1 MDKLYFVLFYCF
13 RALVKI
19 TPRKLLNPLLIMI
32 ADGVRFFD
40 TKHRSIMMTNLNLA
54 YEESLTLAQKEAI
67 MKAAYRNL
75 AFNGAD
81 FVRNY
86 PTTKEAIL
94 KKVRFENEEIMHK
107 ALESKRPIIFQTGH
121 YGNWELASL
130 ALASCYGALSGI
142 GRPLDSPTMD
152 RIVRKNREQLDIEM
166 IDKKGA
172 MRPMLKA
179 VKEGRNIGLLVDQN
193 TSQKAGVIV
202 KFFGKNV
209 RHTPAASIMARRVNG
224 LIIPVFISTNDHAL
238 YTLSF
243 YEPIEVANTENMEQD
258 ILEATQAQANIME
271 AVIRAKPEEWFWFHR
286 RWRSEHKSVYGVR
299 KKRKKRDA

>member
-1 MDKLYFVLFYCF
+1 MDRFYFILFYCF
-13 RALVKI
+13 SALVKY
-19 TPRKLLNPLLIMI
+19 TPRKVLDLCLIFI
-32 ADGVRFFD
+32 ADMVRFFD
-40 TKHRSIMMTNLNLA
+40 TKHRSIIMTNLNLA
-54 YEESLTLAQKEAI
+54 YENTLSLAQKEAI

-86 PTTKEAIL
+86 PTTKEAVL
-94 KKVRFENEEIMHK
+94 KKVRFENEDIMQK
-107 ALESKRPIIFQTGH
+107 VLKSKRPIIFQTGH
-121 YGNWELASL
+121 YGNWELISL
-130 ALASCYGALSGI
+130 ALAARYGALSGI

-152 RIVRKNREQLDIEM
+152 RIVRTNREQLDIEM

-179 VKEGRNIGLLVDQN
+179 VKEGRNVGLLVDQN
-193 TSQKAGVIV
+193 TSQEAGIIV
-202 KFFGKNV
+202 SFFGKNV
-209 RHTPAASIMARRVNG
+209 RHTPAASIIARRVNG
-224 LIIPVFISTNDHAL
+224 LIVPVFITTNDHVF

-243 YEPIEVANTENMEQD
+243 HEPIEVANTENMEQD
-258 ILEATQAQANIME
+258 ILEATQAQANVLE

-286 RWRSEHKSVYGVR
+286 RWKGEHKSVYGVR